1 MELESGERFKKAVI
15 GGFDKADVMYYFEKM
30 QKRHREETAALKAE
44 TAALRQSESGLRD
57 KCGDQADTIAELNRE
72 LESLQASQKAAEEAL
87 AALRQKTEGELSSLR
102 QKAEEL
108 QHELSSQKALNTE
121 LQMKKNVLEEN
132 LRAETAKNGAL
143 SSRVSELSERL
154 SERNGI
160 EIGDLLVEAKVSAR
174 RIVEQAKADAAALRE
189 DLRRQCG
196 EAEAHLDGLGARLE
210 EAEGHFRTLSEEA
223 LRAFD
228 EVREE
233 LSGIRGGLI
242 PREPGQEE
250 ADG

>member
-1 MELESGERFKKAVI
+1 MESGERFKKAVI
-15 GGFDKADVMYYFEKM
+15 GGFDKADVMNYFEKM

-44 TAALRQSESGLRD
+44 AAALRQSESGLRD
-57 KCGDQADTIAELNRE
+57 KCGDQADTIAELSRD
-72 LESLQASQKAAEEAL
+72 LENLRAGRQAAAEEL
-87 AALRQKTEGELSSLR
+87 SALRKR
-102 QKAEEL
+102 AEEL

-132 LRAETAKNGAL
+132 LRAETAKNGVL
-143 SSRVSELSERL
+143 SAKVTDLSDRL

-160 EIGDLLVEAKVSAR
+160 EIGDLLIEAKVSAR
-174 RIVEQAKADAAALRE
+174 RIVDQAKADAAALQE

-196 EAEAHLDGLGARLE
+196 ETEAHLDGLGARLE
-210 EAEGHFRTLSEEA
+210 EAEGHFRALSAEA

-233 LSGIRGGLI
+233 LSGIRGSLS
-242 PREPGQEE
+242 PQEPGQEE
-250 ADG
+250 EKA